1 MRLPPSFFAALAIWG
16 GCFVLISKT
25 GSWAPLAVL
34 GPLLAAFV
42 LFTEPQA
49 RELLRPSVRLLA
61 LGLAGAVVMTA
72 STYALFGVFAR
83 LAPDL
88 RLLTIGL
95 YNELRAPS
103 FTPAER
109 AALVPLVAAAEEVV
123 FRGLALPDG
132 GKGAPR
138 AIAIAVTLNALL
150 VGVTHLSSGNW
161 LLALVAAICGVA
173 WGTLRVVTRSC
184 VPSIVTHVAWDLA
197 ILVVQPLI

>member
-1 MRLPPSFFAALAIWG
+1 MRLPPSFLAALAIWG

-49 RELLRPSVRLLA
+49 REFLRPSVRLLA

-132 GKGAPR
+132 GKGAAR
-138 AIAIAVTLNALL
+138 AVAVNALL
-150 VGVTHLSSGNW
+150 VGATHLSSGNW
-161 LLALVAAICGVA
+161 LLALVAAICGSV

>member
-1 MRLPPSFFAALAIWG
+1 MRLPPSFLAALAIWG

-132 GKGAPR
+132 GKGAAR
-138 AIAIAVTLNALL
+138 AVAVNALL
-150 VGVTHLSSGNW
+150 VGATHLSSGNW
-161 LLALVAAICGVA
+161 LLALVAAICGSV

>member
-1 MRLPPSFFAALAIWG
+1 MR
-16 GCFVLISKT
+16 T
-25 GSWAPLAVL
+25 
-34 GPLLAAFV
+34 
-42 LFTEPQA
+42 T
-49 RELLRPSVRLLA
+49 
-61 LGLAGAVVMTA
+61 
-72 STYALFGVFAR
+72 FGVCAR

-132 GKGAPR
+132 GKGAAR
-138 AIAIAVTLNALL
+138 AVAVNALL
-150 VGVTHLSSGNW
+150 VGATHLSSGNW
-161 LLALVAAICGVA
+161 LLALVAAICGSV

>member
-1 MRLPPSFFAALAIWG
+1 MRPRPSFLAALAVWG
-16 GCFVLISKT
+16 GCFVLISRT

-42 LFTEPQA
+42 LVRSPQA
-49 RELLRPSVRLLA
+49 RALLRPSMSLLA
-61 LGLAGAVVMTA
+61 IGVAGGAVMIA
-72 STYALFGVFAR
+72 GTYALFAVLVR

-123 FRGLALPDG
+123 FRGIALPDG
-132 GKGAPR
+132 GKNAAR
-138 AIAIAVTLNALL
+138 AVAVNALL
-150 VGVTHLSSGNW
+150 VGAAHLSSGNW
-161 LLALVAAICGVA
+161 LLALVAALCGAA
-173 WGTLRVVTRSC
+173 WGAMRVATRSC
-184 VPSIVTHVAWDLA
+184 VPGIVTHVAWDLA

>member
-1 MRLPPSFFAALAIWG
+1 MRLPSSFFAGLAVWG
-16 GCFVLISKT
+16 GCFVLISRT

-34 GPLLAAFV
+34 GPLLAAVV
-42 LFTEPQA
+42 LFSDPKA
-49 RELLRPSVRLLA
+49 RGLLRPSVRLLA
-61 LGLAGAVVMTA
+61 LGLAGAAVMTV
-72 STYALFGVFAR
+72 STYALFGVFVR
-83 LAPDL
+83 MAPDL

-109 AALVPLVAAAEEVV
+109 AALIPLVAAAEEVV
-123 FRGLALPDG
+123 FRGIALPDG
-132 GKGAPR
+132 GKGAVR
-138 AIAIAVTLNALL
+138 AVALNALL

-161 LLALVAAICGVA
+161 LLALVAAVCGAA

-184 VPSIVTHVAWDLA
+184 VPSIVTHVTWDLA

>member
-1 MRLPPSFFAALAIWG
+1 MRLPSSFFAGLAVWG
-16 GCFVLISKT
+16 GCFVLISRT

-34 GPLLAAFV
+34 GPLLAAVV
-42 LFTEPQA
+42 LFSDPQA
-49 RELLRPSVRLLA
+49 RGLLRPSVRLVA
-61 LGLAGAVVMTA
+61 FGLVGAAVMTV

-83 LAPDL
+83 MVPDL
-88 RLLTIGL
+88 RFLTIGL

-109 AALVPLVAAAEEVV
+109 AALIPLVAAAEEVV
-123 FRGLALPDG
+123 FRGIALPDG
-132 GKGAPR
+132 GKGAAR
-138 AIAIAVTLNALL
+138 AVALNALL

-161 LLALVAAICGVA
+161 LLALVAALCGAA

-184 VPSIVTHVAWDLA
+184 VPSIVTHVSWDLA

>member
-132 GKGAPR
+132 GKGAAR
-138 AIAIAVTLNALL
+138 AVAVNALL
-150 VGVTHLSSGNW
+150 VGATHLSSGNW
-161 LLALVAAICGVA
+161 LLALVAAICGSV